1 MKFAL
6 FLGCQ
11 IPAACPSYET
21 WSRRVLGA
29 FKVELIDIE
38 FGCCGQTVRGLNFEA
53 FVLAAA
59 KNLALAEQAG
69 LDILTLCKCGFGNL
83 KHAQFFL
90 RERPALRD
98 YIDKTLRAEGL
109 IYRGEVRVKHILSVL
124 AEDIGSETIR
134 ERVVHPWNGL
144 KVAVHYGCHALRPS
158 RVTSFDDPLA
168 PTVFETLV
176 QAVGAEP
183 VDWPGRLQCCGNP
196 LWGQNN
202 ELSLS
207 FTRRLE
213 SQADQAGV
221 DLICNACTRCQV
233 QFHTWRGREDKGP
246 ARPETMSVL
255 YSELLGVSLGF
266 SDIESELLGLPVKET
281 AAPES

>member
-29 FKVELIDIE
+29 FNVDLVDIE
-38 FGCCGQTVRGLNFEA
+38 FGCCGQTVRSLNFEA

-90 RERPALRD
+90 QERPALRD
-98 YIDKTLRAEGL
+98 YVDKTLGAEGL
-109 IYRGEVRVKHILSVL
+109 VYRGEARVKHILSVL
-124 AEDIGSETIR
+124 SEDIGPETIR
-134 ERVVHPWNGL
+134 EKVVKPLNGL
-144 KVAVHYGCHALRPS
+144 RVAVHYGCHALRPS
-158 RVTSFDDPLA
+158 RVTGFGDPLA
-168 PTVFETLV
+168 PTVFETLI
-176 QAVGAEP
+176 QAAGAEP

-207 FTRRLE
+207 FTRRLA
-213 SQADQAGV
+213 SQADQAGA

-233 QFHTWRGREDKGP
+233 QFSTWQGQEAEGSGRPK
-246 ARPETMSVL
+246 ARNVL

-266 SDIESELLGLPVKET
+266 SDLESELVGLPGKET
-281 AAPES
+281 AASES